1 MSVLG
6 KEISSVGGSGRDCGD
21 DDGDEDD
28 DENGEVNSRC
38 RCRGKDENS
47 KKPRGGGG
55 GFSGIGFSRNLGR
68 AKQVVLSPFT
78 KVKKQLPRRNNNT
91 RAAASSSCSLFSSGK
106 RFGATG
112 GNKGC
117 YFCFTQPLTVESSAE
132 SQTSDPNSP
141 NFTYGKLRSF
151 IEMNDFYSKECNHHV
166 NYDPT

>member
-6 KEISSVGGSGRDCGD
+6 KEISSVGGSGRDCVDG
-21 DDGDEDD
+21 DGDEDD
-28 DENGEVNSRC
+28 DENGGVNGRC

-47 KKPRGGGG
+47 KKQRGI
-55 GFSGIGFSRNLGR
+55 SGIGFSRNLGK

-106 RFGATG
+106 RFGDTG

-166 NYDPT
+166 NYVPT

>member
-28 DENGEVNSRC
+28 DEN
-38 RCRGKDENS
+38 
-47 KKPRGGGG
+47 
-55 GFSGIGFSRNLGR
+55 
-68 AKQVVLSPFT
+68 
-78 KVKKQLPRRNNNT
+78 
-91 RAAASSSCSLFSSGK
+91 GK

>member
-21 DDGDEDD
+21 GDGDEDD
-28 DENGEVNSRC
+28 DENGVVNGRC

-47 KKPRGGGG
+47 KKQRGI
-55 GFSGIGFSRNLGR
+55 SGIGFSRNLGK

-106 RFGATG
+106 RFGDT
-112 GNKGC
+112 KSC

-141 NFTYGKLRSF
+141 NFTSGKLRSF